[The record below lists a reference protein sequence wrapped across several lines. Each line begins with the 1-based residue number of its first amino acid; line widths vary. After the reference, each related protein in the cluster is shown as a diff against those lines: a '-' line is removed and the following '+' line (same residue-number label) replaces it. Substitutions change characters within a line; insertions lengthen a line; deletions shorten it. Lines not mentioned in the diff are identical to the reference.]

1 MNFRTVGLL
10 AVVTLFAC
18 KSAEKK
24 CAEDK
29 DTKACQSACDAGKT
43 KSCAKLADMKLF
55 GKGTAKDGAGAYELY
70 KKACKA
76 DDHYAC
82 ARTAYMMGR
91 PGGPKYNNDKYI
103 EIAKD
108 ACKQEEQLGCALWA
122 NAIHFGTEDE
132 KTKAES
138 LAKKACE
145 ADVVEGCVLGAQWSL
160 DKKEKTSKS
169 LKTLEE
175 ACDGGN
181 TLGCFYLS
189 LTLIYGSGGVE
200 KDGEKAEG
208 INKKYCE
215 EDEPLFC
222 SLLSTQYEKGYGV
235 KASPKKAYDAA
246 KKACKLMDDE
256 DHSYCKTAKTLKAGA
271 GDDE

>member
-10 AVVTLFAC
+10 AVVTLLAC

-29 DTKACQSACDAGKT
+29 DTKACQTACDAGKT
-43 KSCAKLADMKLF
+43 KSCVKLADMKLT

-108 ACKQEEQLGCALWA
+108 ACKQDEQLGCALWA
-122 NAIHFGTEDE
+122 NAIHFGTEEE
-132 KTKAES
+132 KEKAES

-200 KDGEKAEG
+200 KDGEKAEE
-208 INKKYCE
+208 INKKHCD

-222 SLLSTQYEKGYGV
+222 SLLATQYEKGYGV

-271 GDDE
+271 SDDE